1 MCFIIYQ
8 NEGVAVLRMRLVD
21 WQSNDSTSA
30 VLSVW
35 RPSDDLSTMI
45 KENHAYRLYHVTTS
59 GLRFREI
66 QLNSVK
72 QTRWDEIKD
81 SSNSRNR
88 SHVASVP
95 PFQRT
100 VTSFQAAS
108 QRGFKPSFNELDLVG
123 LVVHVVKPP
132 NKNSFQ
138 TAVLHDGKKKH
149 LEIGMSS
156 SSLNLFQWGK
166 GMAYFGVKCWA
177 GFDDYALD
185 DVIVTGAF
193 LSFSNLQWR
202 ANSTS
207 GRMPSAFISEAT
219 VVSSRYVS
227 RSFLFFQLK
236 SLVI

>member
-1 MCFIIYQ
+1 MSVVTSYKFVKSVPVLKNAITTVFMLCGVLMCFIIYQ

-88 SHVASVP
+88 PQMASVP
-95 PFQRT
+95 KNGWKCKVRLVKHNMPL
-100 VTSFQAAS
+100 
-108 QRGFKPSFNELDLVG
+108 ELSHEG
-123 LVVHVVKPP
+123 
-132 NKNSFQ
+132 
-138 TAVLHDGKKKH
+138 
-149 LEIGMSS
+149 
-156 SSLNLFQWGK
+156 
-166 GMAYFGVKCWA
+166 
-177 GFDDYALD
+177 
-185 DVIVTGAF
+185 
-193 LSFSNLQWR
+193 
-202 ANSTS
+202 
-207 GRMPSAFISEAT
+207 
-219 VVSSRYVS
+219 
-227 RSFLFFQLK
+227 
-236 SLVI
+236 